1 MKKIILSAVFASFIL
16 AGTVSANWITGESTI
31 LAVSQGEAAFHT
43 TLSSD
48 QRLDAGMTSGESVNA
63 DVIFSTAS
71 STEKLTIT
79 CPVRQS
85 SGTSADGTSYTDAK
99 LTVTPLINTDSGRRF
114 YLVETGTA
122 GGSQIVA
129 YKKGIFT
136 VVFAADSLK
145 TDFDEV
151 SFQAAKKELLL
162 HTVTNGAA
170 ADYILKF
177 DNKTGTFNATLKA

>member
-1 MKKIILSAVFASFIL
+1 MIL
-16 AGTVSANWITGESTI
+16 
-31 LAVSQGEAAFHT
+31 
-43 TLSSD
+43 
-48 QRLDAGMTSGESVNA
+48 
-63 DVIFSTAS
+63 
-71 STEKLTIT
+71 KLTLT

-85 SGTSADGTSYTDAK
+85 SGTSADETSYTDAK